1 MYKDITVH
9 NKYDKER
16 NPSVLENNMGEIMF
30 RVHKHIYYGE
40 QWLLTCRE
48 FEIEQERLHTENMEE
63 AKKLGI
69 ERMKK
74 LINKRIEK
82 YQKVLQFSQKRSQY
96 LLIMKNTLIKELW
109 KVTCKTVEKK
119 IS

>member
-82 YQKVLQFSQKRSQY
+82 YQKVLQQLESEEIQP
-96 LLIMKNTLIKELW
+96 
-109 KVTCKTVEKK
+109 EKK
-119 IS
+119 PIPIDNEKYID

>member
-1 MYKDITVH
+1 
-9 NKYDKER
+9 
-16 NPSVLENNMGEIMF
+16 MGEIMF

-40 QWLLTCRE
+40 QWLFTCRE

-82 YQKVLQFSQKRSQY
+82 YQKVLQQLESEEIQ
-96 LLIMKNTLIKELW
+96 L
-109 KVTCKTVEKK
+109 EKK
-119 IS
+119 PIPIDYEKYID